1 MDDGGSFLS
10 YVWRDSSPLVVST
23 LVLLILM
30 FFWTLVEIVGRGLR
44 YRAAFHQSRHF
55 LQVAVG
61 FLELADWD
69 RILALAEVSN
79 RSHVATVFASGL
91 REFRKAR
98 AGTSIERSVEMAA
111 RAARIVPNHVHE
123 QLRQGVNA
131 LGTIATTAPLIGLFG
146 TVTSILSSFP
156 GVVTGR
162 APTLTALAS
171 SLAEALACTALGMLV
186 AILTVWCF
194 NCLSDRL
201 SICDAEMQITSL
213 ELVKYLSQQPRSV
226 ADSPD

>member
-1 MDDGGSFLS
+1 MDHVGNFLAW
-10 YVWRDSSPLVVST
+10 VWRDSSPLVEST
-23 LVLLILM
+23 LMLLILM
-30 FFWTLVEIVGRGLR
+30 FFWTLVEIVERGLR
-44 YRAAFHQSRHF
+44 YRAAFRESRHF

-61 FLELADWD
+61 FLKKGDWD
-69 RILALAEVSN
+69 SVLALAERSK

-91 REFRKAR
+91 QEFRKAR
-98 AGTSIERSVEMAA
+98 ACTSTHRSVEVAA
-111 RAARIVPNHVHE
+111 RGARIASNHVHE
-123 QLRQGVNA
+123 QLRRGLNI

-146 TVTSILSSFP
+146 TVIGILNSFH
-156 GVVTGR
+156 GMGMNK
-162 APTLTALAS
+162 ATALAMIAFNI
-171 SLAEALACTALGMLV
+171 AEALLCTALGMLV

-194 NCLSDRL
+194 NRLSDRL